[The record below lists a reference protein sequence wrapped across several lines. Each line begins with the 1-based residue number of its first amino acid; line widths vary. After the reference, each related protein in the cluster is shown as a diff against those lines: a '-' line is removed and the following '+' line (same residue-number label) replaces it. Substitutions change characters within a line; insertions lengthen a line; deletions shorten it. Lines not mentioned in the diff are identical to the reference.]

1 MVQSNAERQRRFRE
15 RRNALATR
23 ATLTNASHSREQ
35 REVARHALALLLALT
50 QHGRVAARRRRGD
63 DVLTL
68 RLCAG
73 SDLPLDLRR
82 AALMQWV
89 SFPTRMLWIEGEPIN
104 FQIRIEAMS
113 NKRKR
118 KAMERK
124 FTEAKRTVKRAH
136 KPVT

>member
-1 MVQSNAERQRRFRE
+1 VVLSNAERQRRFRE

-23 ATLTNASHSREQ
+23 ATLTNASHSREP
-35 REVARHALALLLALT
+35 REVARNALALLLALT
-50 QHGRVAARRRRGD
+50 QHGRIAARRRLGD

-68 RLCAG
+68 RLCAE
-73 SDLPLDLRR
+73 SDLPPDLR

-89 SFPTRMLWIEGEPIN
+89 SFPTRMLWNEGEPIN
-104 FQIRIEAMS
+104 FHIRIEAMS

-124 FTEAKRTVKRAH
+124 FMGKADG
-136 KPVT
+136 